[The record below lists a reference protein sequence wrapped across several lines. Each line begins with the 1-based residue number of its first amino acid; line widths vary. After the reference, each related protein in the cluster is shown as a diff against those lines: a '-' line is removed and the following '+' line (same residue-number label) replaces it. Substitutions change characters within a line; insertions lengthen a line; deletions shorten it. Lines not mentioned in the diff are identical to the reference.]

1 MQLYECLRESRSNEA
16 ALPKALRLHGALI
29 HVEALAYVYRKH
41 LSSWRDLSEYNG
53 VMSQLEDEKA
63 NAGATHHAGGSE
75 TGADTDDHHDA
86 SVGRTGPLNE
96 AALLGRKTPPWPDS
110 AAANPGQHGRLRT
123 RDAMRALAGLLC
135 GYALLVAGNGL
146 FQTLIPLRI
155 LQSGTST
162 LVVGLIQSSYYAGFI
177 LGAMMN
183 RRLIDRIGQHR
194 TFVAFSA
201 AASILA
207 LAFGAAES
215 PWTLGVVRLLTGV
228 AFMGLYTSVESWLNG
243 TVDNE
248 KRGQVFGLYAA
259 INYLAVGSGQFLL
272 NIGEGS
278 AAQQFS
284 IAAALFAAAVMPVTL
299 MEGWPAKVN
308 DANLHRVPARSWGES
323 LREMMAVAPLG
334 VPGCILAGFI
344 YSNFYSLMPVYLKGA
359 GFSTH
364 ELATFMGVALIGAL
378 LPQFPMGRLSDRID
392 RRRLV
397 FWTASISAVLSLV
410 LFSFSF
416 RIVTWCATLTYVA
429 VTFTQYGLIVSHVQD
444 RTESHLR
451 VAVSAMLLV
460 LFSLGGMTGPTLAS
474 ALMTLIGPSGLFLF
488 NGLSCV
494 LLALT
499 ARHALRLSS
508 RMPVAGTKPD

>member
-1 MQLYECLRESRSNEA
+1 
-16 ALPKALRLHGALI
+16 
-29 HVEALAYVYRKH
+29 
-41 LSSWRDLSEYNG
+41 
-53 VMSQLEDEKA
+53 MSHLEDEKA
-63 NAGATHHAGGSE
+63 NTRASHYAPDSEVRGDDSPGSE
-75 TGADTDDHHDA
+75 THEEHDA
-86 SVGRTGPLNE
+86 SAVGRTGPLNE

-110 AAANPGQHGRLRT
+110 AAANPGQHAARGT
-123 RDAMRALAGLLC
+123 RDAVRALASLLFS
-135 GYALLVAGNGL
+135 YALLVAGNGL

-162 LVVGLIQSSYYAGFI
+162 LVIGLIQSSYYAGFI
-177 LGAMMN
+177 LGAMIN

-215 PWTLGVVRLLTGV
+215 PWTLCGVRLLTGI

-243 TVDNE
+243 TVQNE
-248 KRGQVFGLYAA
+248 KRGQIFGTYAA

-272 NIGEGS
+272 NIGSGS
-278 AAQQFS
+278 AVQQFS

-308 DANLHRVPARSWGES
+308 DANLHRVPARSWAQS

-344 YSNFYSLMPVYLKGA
+344 YSNFYSLMPVYLERT
-359 GFSTH
+359 GFTTH
-364 ELATFMGVALIGAL
+364 ELATFMGIALIGAL
-378 LPQFPMGRLSDRID
+378 LPQFPMGRMSDRID

-397 FWTASISAVLSLV
+397 YWTSLISAGLSAVLFIV
-410 LFSFSF
+410 HP
-416 RIVTWCATLTYVA
+416 RIVVWCATLAYVA

-460 LFSLGGMTGPTLAS
+460 LFSLGGMIGPTLAS
-474 ALMTLIGPSGLFLF
+474 AVMTLIGPNGLFLF
-488 NGLSCV
+488 NAVSCV
-494 LLALT
+494 LLALS
-499 ARHALRLSS
+499 ARYAMRLSS
-508 RMPVAGTKPD
+508 RAAHAGDGAGTA

>member
-1 MQLYECLRESRSNEA
+1 MSEPEDERTSDADATA
-16 ALPKALRLHGALI
+16 ALP
-29 HVEALAYVYRKH
+29 
-41 LSSWRDLSEYNG
+41 
-53 VMSQLEDEKA
+53 
-63 NAGATHHAGGSE
+63 
-75 TGADTDDHHDA
+75 
-86 SVGRTGPLNE
+86 VGRTGPLNE

-110 AAANPGQHGRLRT
+110 AAANPGRQAPLGIAH
-123 RDAMRALAGLLC
+123 AVRALAGLLF

-155 LQSGTST
+155 IQANEST
-162 LVVGLIQSSYYAGFI
+162 LVVGLIQSCYYAGFI
-177 LGAMMN
+177 LGAVVN

-207 LAFGAAES
+207 LAFGAAQS
-215 PWTLGVVRLLTGV
+215 PWTLAFVRLLTGV

-243 TVDNE
+243 TVEND

-259 INYLAVGSGQFLL
+259 INYLAVGGGQFLL
-272 NIGEGS
+272 NIGVGS
-278 AAQQFS
+278 PAQQFS

-299 MEGWPAKVN
+299 MEGWPAKVR
-308 DANLHRVPARSWGES
+308 DANLDRVPARAWHES
-323 LREMMAVAPLG
+323 LREMMTAAPLA

-344 YSNFYSLMPVYLKGA
+344 YSSFYSMMPIYLERS
-359 GFSTH
+359 GFSTR
-364 ELATFMGVALIGAL
+364 ELATFMGVALLGAL

-397 FWTASISAVLSLV
+397 FWTASVSAVLSLV
-410 LFSFSF
+410 LFCIDV
-416 RIVTWCATLTYVA
+416 RIVTWCATLAYVA

-444 RTESHLR
+444 RTESSLR
-451 VAVSAMLLV
+451 VAVSATLLV

-488 NGLSCV
+488 NAGSCV
-494 LLALT
+494 LMAFS
-499 ARHALRLSS
+499 ARHALRASS
-508 RMPVAGTKPD
+508 RESIAHARS

>member
-1 MQLYECLRESRSNEA
+1 
-16 ALPKALRLHGALI
+16 
-29 HVEALAYVYRKH
+29 
-41 LSSWRDLSEYNG
+41 
-53 VMSQLEDEKA
+53 MSQIEDQNA
-63 NAGATHHAGGSE
+63 NTNAPHRAEEREPHGSDTH
-75 TGADTDDHHDA
+75 DIHDPA
-86 SVGRTGPLNE
+86 VGRTGPLNE

-110 AAANPGQHGRLRT
+110 AAANPGQHGRT
-123 RDAMRALAGLLC
+123 ARDAMRALAGLLC

-146 FQTLIPLRI
+146 LQTLIPLRI
-155 LQSGTST
+155 LQSGSST
-162 LVVGLIQSSYYAGFI
+162 LVIGLIQSTYYAGFI
-177 LGAMMN
+177 LGAVIN

-207 LAFGAAES
+207 LGFGAAES
-215 PWTLGVVRLLTGV
+215 PWTLAFLRLLTGV

-248 KRGQVFGLYAA
+248 KRGQVFGMYAA

-272 NIGEGS
+272 NVGAGS
-278 AAQQFS
+278 AAHQFS
-284 IAAALFAAAVMPVTL
+284 IAAALLAAAVMPVTL

-308 DANLHRVPARSWGES
+308 DANLDRVPARSWAES
-323 LREMMAVAPLG
+323 LREMMAAAPLA

-344 YSNFYSLMPVYLKGA
+344 YSNFYSLMPVYLERT

-378 LPQFPMGRLSDRID
+378 VPQFPMGRLSDRID

-397 FWTASISAVLSLV
+397 YWTSLTSGVLSLV
-410 LFSFSF
+410 LFVLHI
-416 RIVTWCATLTYVA
+416 RIVVWCATLTYVA

-460 LFSLGGMTGPTLAS
+460 LFSLGGMIGPTLAS
-474 ALMTLIGPSGLFLF
+474 ALMTLIGPNGLFLF
-488 NGLSCV
+488 NAISCG
-494 LLALT
+494 LLAFS
-499 ARHALRLSS
+499 ARYALRLSKRAS
-508 RMPVAGTKPD
+508 QADTPSH

>member
-1 MQLYECLRESRSNEA
+1 MKRNCVTMRSICSDTQGVRAIEVLLRRVLELPSQPEGAMRQL
-16 ALPKALRLHGALI
+16 
-29 HVEALAYVYRKH
+29 
-41 LSSWRDLSEYNG
+41 D
-53 VMSQLEDEKA
+53 DEKA
-63 NAGATHHAGGSE
+63 NGSATYRPQH
-75 TGADTDDHHDA
+75 TDSLAHENRESAIDEEHDA
-86 SVGRTGPLNE
+86 SAVGRTGPLNE

-110 AAANPGQHGRLRT
+110 AAANPGHHAPGGKRSVV
-123 RDAMRALAGLLC
+123 RALAGLLV
-135 GYALLVAGNGL
+135 GYAFLIVGNGL
-146 FQTLIPLRI
+146 FQTLIPLRV
-155 LQSGTST
+155 LQSGAST
-162 LVVGLIQSSYYAGFI
+162 LVIGLIQSGYYAGFI
-177 LGAMMN
+177 LGAFIN

-207 LAFGAAES
+207 LAFGAADS
-215 PWTLGVVRLLTGV
+215 PWTLGFIRLLTGM

-243 TVDNE
+243 TVENE

-272 NIGEGS
+272 NVGGGS
-278 AAQQFS
+278 AAHQFS

-299 MEGWPAKVN
+299 MEGWPVKV
-308 DANLHRVPARSWGES
+308 DDSNLDRVPARSWKES
-323 LREMMAVAPLG
+323 LQEMMVATPLA

-344 YSNFYSLMPVYLKGA
+344 YSNFYSLMPVYLDRT

-364 ELATFMGVALIGAL
+364 DLATFMGVALIGAL

-397 FWTASISAVLSLV
+397 YYTAAVSALLSLL
-410 LFSFSF
+410 LFSLNF
-416 RIVTWCATLTYVA
+416 RIVTWCATLAYVA

-460 LFSLGGMTGPTLAS
+460 LFSLGGMIGPTLAS
-474 ALMTLIGPSGLFLF
+474 ALMTLTGPRGLFLF
-488 NGLSCV
+488 NALSCV
-494 LLALT
+494 LLALS
-499 ARHALRLSS
+499 ARRALRLGTETSA
-508 RMPVAGTKPD
+508 AGV

>member
-1 MQLYECLRESRSNEA
+1 MS
-16 ALPKALRLHGALI
+16 
-29 HVEALAYVYRKH
+29 H
-41 LSSWRDLSEYNG
+41 L
-53 VMSQLEDEKA
+53 EKENA
-63 NAGATHHAGGSE
+63 NAGANHLAREGDIRGNEPHGSE
-75 TGADTDDHHDA
+75 TGEDYDA
-86 SVGRTGPLNE
+86 SAVGRTGPLNE

-110 AAANPGQHGRLRT
+110 AAANPGQHGHAGAPG
-123 RDAMRALAGLLC
+123 AMRALAGLLL
-135 GYALLVAGNGL
+135 GLALLVAGNGL

-155 LQSGTST
+155 LQSGYST
-162 LVVGLIQSSYYAGFI
+162 FVTGLIQSSYYAGFI
-177 LGAMMN
+177 LGAMIN

-215 PWTLGVVRLLTGV
+215 PWVLGGVRLLTGI

-243 TVDNE
+243 TVENE
-248 KRGQVFGLYAA
+248 KRGQVFGMYAA
-259 INYLAVGSGQFLL
+259 INYLAVGCGQFLL
-272 NIGEGS
+272 NVGAGS
-278 AAQQFS
+278 GAQQFAIS
-284 IAAALFAAAVMPVTL
+284 AALFAAAVLPVTL
-299 MEGWPAKVN
+299 MEGWPVKVD

-323 LREMMAVAPLG
+323 LREMMVLAPLG
-334 VPGCILAGFI
+334 VPGCILTGFI
-344 YSNFYSLMPVYLKGA
+344 YSNFYALMPVYLQRS
-359 GFSTH
+359 GFSTK

-378 LPQFPMGRLSDRID
+378 VPQFPMGRLSDRID

-397 FWTASISAVLSLV
+397 LWTALISAVLSLV
-410 LFSFSF
+410 LFCLNF
-416 RIVTWCATLTYVA
+416 RIVTWCATLAYVA

-488 NGLSCV
+488 NALSCV
-494 LLALT
+494 LLALS
-499 ARHALRLSS
+499 ARHALRLSA
-508 RMPVAGTKPD
+508 RTPAA